1 MQDNDI
7 LGTVDN
13 TSDVSSAGTEEKKIT
28 LDSILREYDAKKA
41 AAEKSASEKD
51 PAEQRFDDFKKDL
64 ENYKN
69 SDEFAVDEQIDD
81 DVKVVTDVSAQPYEE
96 ISEQPVEETEDD
108 AKLKEKMDIMSEI
121 SRNFEN
127 KSAEAYSSEPVTE
140 KEEIAVGDTGST
152 KEFLPQE
159 NKEHTDTSGEF
170 DFSTRR
176 TSQLDEAALLS
187 IFESTSDEH
196 GTKKR
201 KKDKRQTEIY
211 DFSVADSDTEDVEDE
226 EIDVEPKKEQS
237 RPRFDENGDR
247 IKHNSS
253 FFMPIVE
260 YTKDSDPQEA
270 FMHLRTKLL
279 GACLS
284 MIAVFVL
291 MLVCFYTELAPSVG
305 LPHIKALE
313 PGKLG
318 IVYILFD
325 LQVMLAAVIL
335 KLNSVSR
342 GAVGLFTGNHTAES
356 VAFVTVAIS
365 AMHSVV
371 TAFAVS
377 TSATLPLMCSVGCF
391 SLFLLAV
398 RDFLR
403 AKTEFVSFRLISSD
417 TEKYAFKDIAKS
429 DEKTP
434 DEISKFVPEGSVILD
449 IRKTGFIKDF
459 FTKNVKPSSDD
470 SNIGIIT
477 LISLLI
483 SVIAALVFYL
493 FNHAVYEAFCGFV
506 SVFLASVQSCM
517 ILSSAYPEYVFA
529 EKAASRKCAYIGH
542 ELTEEFDNVSVVSF
556 KDTEVFSPKEIKVT
570 NIRTYG
576 DARID
581 NVIVT
586 MARIFATVGG
596 PLSSVFSNSISGFST
611 EIGEVKIIDVAPDG
625 LWLKVDGENVYVGT
639 LSYMNENNFDTVYES
654 SDDSFRQLNGAI
666 LYLACKDRVSAKF
679 YIKYSLN
686 PTFESILKNLYT
698 QGICARIKTVDPCIN
713 NDFIRASLRRPECL
727 FSVVKPQN
735 IEEHE
740 KTEPAISA
748 SIVSAS
754 GENSLIN
761 AFLLVRKMRGA
772 VKLNN
777 VIKLVSVAIGMV
789 ISVLMLLGASS
800 IMSPAV
806 LVLLQIFWNI
816 PVILSTKLSEK

>member
-7 LGTVDN
+7 LETVDN
-13 TSDVSSAGTEEKKIT
+13 SSDMSSGATEEKKIT

-41 AAEKSASEKD
+41 AAEKNASEKD

-69 SDEFAVDEQIDD
+69 SEEPADNFDD
-81 DVKVVTDVSAQPYEE
+81 DMKVVEDK
-96 ISEQPVEETEDD
+96 ISENFEEPADEPSEPLFENDV
-108 AKLKEKMDIMSEI
+108 KLKEKMDIMSEI

-127 KSAEAYSSEPVTE
+127 KSASSETNVETAPEISEVSE
-140 KEEIAVGDTGST
+140 KEEICVGGTDAT
-152 KEFLPQE
+152 KEFIPQE
-159 NKEHTDTSGEF
+159 KKEPVSSSE
-170 DFSTRR
+170 SESSQRR
-176 TSQLDEAALLS
+176 PTQIDEDVLRS
-187 IFESTSDEH
+187 IFDGEAHLKSE
-196 GTKKR
+196 KKK
-201 KKDKRQTEIY
+201 KKDKRNTEIY
-211 DFSVADSDTEDVEDE
+211 DFDVANSYEEEPE
-226 EIDVEPKKEQS
+226 EIITEPVKTS
-237 RPRFDENGDR
+237 RYDENGDR
-247 IKHNSS
+247 IKRNSP
-253 FFMPIVE
+253 FFMPVME
-260 YTKDSDPQEA
+260 HTKDSDPNDA
-270 FMHLRTKLL
+270 FMYLRTKLL

-291 MLVCFYTELAPSVG
+291 MLVSFYTELAPAID

-325 LQVMLAAVIL
+325 LQILFFAVIL
-335 KLNSVSR
+335 KLNSISR
-342 GAVGLFTGNHTAES
+342 GAVALFTGNHTAES
-356 VAFVTVAIS
+356 VAFVTVVA
-365 AMHSVV
+365 AALHSVV
-371 TAFAVS
+371 SAFTVS
-377 TSATLPLMCSVGCF
+377 TSATLPLMCSVAAF
-391 SLFLLAV
+391 SVFLLSV

-403 AKTEFVSFRLISSD
+403 AKTEFVSFRIISSD
-417 TEKYAFKDIAKS
+417 SEKYAFKDIAQS

-449 IRKTGFIKDF
+449 IRKTNFIKDF
-459 FTKNVKPSSDD
+459 FTRNVKPSTDD
-470 SNIGIIT
+470 ANIGTIT
-477 LISLLI
+477 LISFLI
-483 SVIAALVFYL
+483 SVIAALVFFL
-493 FNHAVYEAFCGFV
+493 FNNGVYEAFCGFI
-506 SVFLASVQSCM
+506 SVFLASLQSCM
-517 ILSSAYPEYVFA
+517 ILSSSYPEYVFSG
-529 EKAASRKCAYIGH
+529 KAASRKCAYIGH
-542 ELTEEFDNVSVVSF
+542 ELTEEFENVSVVSF

-639 LSYMNENNFDTVYES
+639 LSYMNENNFDTAYES
-654 SDDSFRQLNGAI
+654 SDDTFRQLNGAI

-686 PTFESILKNLYT
+686 PAFEYILKNLYT
-698 QGICARIKTVDPCIN
+698 QEICARIKTVDPCIN

-761 AFLLVRKMRGA
+761 AFLLVRKMRSA
-772 VKLNN
+772 IKFNN
-777 VIKLVSVAIGMV
+777 AIKLVSVAVGMI
-789 ISVLMLLGASS
+789 ISVLMLLGGSS

-816 PVILSTKLSEK
+816 PMILSTKLSEK

>member
-13 TSDVSSAGTEEKKIT
+13 TSDLSAAGTEEKKIT
-28 LDSILREYDAKKA
+28 LDSILREYDAKKV

-51 PAEQRFDDFKKDL
+51 PAEQRFDDFKKEL
-64 ENYKN
+64 ENYKDSQQDDL
-69 SDEFAVDEQIDD
+69 SDSIDD
-81 DVKVVTDVSAQPYEE
+81 DMKVVPEE
-96 ISEQPVEETEDD
+96 PSLFTEQTVEFSDNASDD
-108 AKLKEKMDIMSEI
+108 TKTKEKMDIMSEI

-127 KSAEAYSSEPVTE
+127 KSARSESLSETVTE
-140 KEEIAVGDTGST
+140 KEEISVGGTDAT
-152 KEFLPQE
+152 KEFIPQE
-159 NKEHTDTSGEF
+159 KAVSDEVKGATDVSH
-170 DFSTRR
+170 RR
-176 TSQLDEAALLS
+176 SAQIDEEALRS
-187 IFESTSDEH
+187 IFDSNAHSKHD
-196 GTKKR
+196 KKR
-201 KKDKRQTEIY
+201 KKDNRNTEIY
-211 DFSVADSDTEDVEDE
+211 DFDVDSENTQETDAQEV
-226 EIDVEPKKEQS
+226 S
-237 RPRFDENGDR
+237 RDDSSDYSSSHFDENGER
-247 IKHNSS
+247 IKRNSQ
-253 FFMPIVE
+253 FFMPLME
-260 YTKDSDPQEA
+260 HTKDSDPHDA
-270 FMHLRTKLL
+270 FMHLRSKLL
-279 GACLS
+279 TSCLS
-284 MIAVFVL
+284 MIAVFLL
-291 MLVCFYTELAPSVG
+291 MLVSFYTELAPAIN

-325 LQVMLAAVIL
+325 LQVLFAAVIF
-335 KLNSVSR
+335 KLNSISR
-342 GAVGLFTGNHTAES
+342 GAAGFFTGNHTAES
-356 VAFVTVAIS
+356 VAFVTTVVA
-365 AMHSVV
+365 ALHSVV
-371 TAFAVS
+371 SAFTVS
-377 TSATLPLMCSVGCF
+377 TSATLPLMCSVACF
-391 SLFLLAV
+391 SVFLLAV

-403 AKTEFVSFRLISSD
+403 AKTEFVSFRIVSSD
-417 TEKYAFKDIAKS
+417 SEKYAFKDIAKS

-459 FTKNVKPSSDD
+459 FTKNAKPSSDD
-470 SNIGIIT
+470 ANIGIIT
-477 LISLLI
+477 LISFLI
-483 SVIAALVFYL
+483 SLIAALVFFL
-493 FNHAVYEAFCGFV
+493 FNKGVYEAFCGFV
-506 SVFLASVQSCM
+506 SVFLASLQSCM

-529 EKAASRKCAYIGH
+529 QKAAKRKCAYVGH
-542 ELTEEFDNVSVVSF
+542 EMAEEFDNVSVVSF
-556 KDTEVFSPKEIKVT
+556 KDTEVFSPREIKVT

-625 LWLKVDGENVYVGT
+625 LWLKVDSENVYVGT
-639 LSYMNENNFDTVYES
+639 LSYMNENNFDTAYES
-654 SDDSFRQLNGAI
+654 SDDTFRQLNGAI
-666 LYLACKDRVSAKF
+666 LYLACKDRVNAKF

-686 PTFESILKNLYT
+686 PAFESILKNLYT

-754 GENSLIN
+754 GENSLIG
-761 AFLLVRKMRGA
+761 AFLLVRKMRSA
-772 VKLNN
+772 IKLGNA
-777 VIKLVSVAIGMV
+777 IKLVSVAVGMI